1 MAFDLNWILLG
12 LPIAFALG
20 WFASRMDF
28 RQSKDD
34 YRQAPKAYFKGLNYL
49 LNEQQDR
56 AIDAFIEAV
65 QSDPDT
71 SDLHF
76 ALGSLF
82 RRRGDYDRA
91 VRVHQHLLARGD
103 LSREDHARAQHALAM
118 DYLTAG
124 LLDHAETALIALRG
138 TSFEQDA
145 LIALL
150 AIYERARDWPKA
162 ADTARELQQRG
173 AGDYHTRIAH
183 FLCEQAALAAASAD
197 TESALALLQQA
208 GAQAPNAPRPYLD
221 SARLHAQANAFKAA
235 YDQLA
240 RAAQQAPLATPLAAA
255 PLAEAAQ
262 ASGQQ
267 SQALAT
273 LELAYAQ
280 QPSIDVLDA
289 IVTLAPQ
296 PPNGR
301 SRYIRHLEQR
311 PSLLAATRWFA
322 DEPLQNQ
329 AEHALVQRAL
339 THASKRQSRY
349 RCTHCGF
356 ESATHFWQCPGCQS
370 WDSFPYRRLEES

>member
-1 MAFDLNWILLG
+1 MAFDLTWILLG
-12 LPIAFALG
+12 FPIAFALG
-20 WFASRMDF
+20 WFASRLDV
-28 RQSKDD
+28 RQSKTD

-124 LLDHAETALIALRG
+124 LLDHAENALIALRG

-145 LIALL
+145 LVALL

-162 ADTARELQQRG
+162 ADIARELQQRG
-173 AGDYHTRIAH
+173 AGDFHTRIAH
-183 FLCEQAALAAASAD
+183 FLCEQAATALTRGERDAG
-197 TESALALLQQA
+197 LALLRQA
-208 GAQAPNAPRPYLD
+208 NAEAPAAPRPYLD
-221 SARLHAQANAFKAA
+221 SARWHAQQQDFKAA
-235 YDQLA
+235 YDRLV
-240 RAAQQAPLATPLAAA
+240 RIAQQAPHAMPLAAHA
-255 PLAEAAQ
+255 LAQAAQ
-262 ASGQQ
+262 ASAQQ
-267 SQALAT
+267 AGALAV
-273 LELAYAQ
+273 LKLSYEQ
-280 QPSIDVLDA
+280 QASIDVLDA
-289 IVTLAPQ
+289 IVSLAPH

-301 SRYIRHLEQR
+301 AWYIRHLEQH
-311 PSLLAATRWFA
+311 PSLLAATRWLE
-322 DEPLQNQ
+322 DEPLHSHSD
-329 AEHALVQRAL
+329 HALVQRAL
-339 THASKRQSRY
+339 TQAGKPLSRY
-349 RCTHCGF
+349 RCTQCGF
-356 ESATHFWQCPGCQS
+356 ESATYFWQCPGCQS
-370 WDSFPYRRLEES
+370 WDSFPPKRLEEL